1 MTEEIP
7 KSEETPEELC
17 PDCGVRMAFAV
28 KCFVAPDSW
37 LCQTCFNVRW
47 QRDHGRQSFWE
58 RVVEASIVAPVSPS
72 FNGCV
77 TAAQIT
83 RFADAM
89 TKDWDARFGTK

>member
-47 QRDHGRQSFWE
+47 QRDHSRQAFWE
-58 RVVEASIVAPVSPS
+58 RAVLTILRSAPLTTDQASLL
-72 FNGCV
+72 
-77 TAAQIT
+77 
-83 RFADAM
+83 ADEM
-89 TKDWDARFGTK
+89 LRHWNRRFGKTK